1 MNSLRN
7 TALLAL
13 AALALLPSFASAA
26 KPRVKSKVT
35 LTFVANEGILVA
47 GSEARLLVDGLFGK
61 SYSIFQTPDPDTIA
75 KLTSAIAPF
84 DRLTAALVT
93 HKDID
98 HVNAAYVSAHLVSDN
113 GCALVAPA
121 EVVDLVRSQPDFA
134 KFEQRIHAI
143 PPVESETTT
152 NLNKVRIRAVPLRHM
167 PRPPN
172 LPEMPFNV
180 GYLFTVDGITFF
192 HTGDMSAENLAA
204 LQNARLAEA
213 DIDVLLIS
221 WYAFKP
227 EEGRLAQAI
236 IQYLHPKVVLLA
248 HLTTKNAATE
258 KALLDKVGGLPPI
271 VPLDTLMRACTIK
284 KDGTTTLVE

>member
-1 MNSLRN
+1 MVSLRN
-7 TALLAL
+7 KALFAL
-13 AALALLPSFASAA
+13 SLLSLLPFFASADEPPA
-26 KPRVKSKVT
+26 KSKVT
-35 LTFVANEGILVA
+35 MTVVANEGILVA

-61 SYSIFQTPDPDTIA
+61 SYTIFQAPDADTIA
-75 KLTSAIAPF
+75 KLTAAAAPF

-93 HKDID
+93 HKDTD
-98 HVNAAYVSAHLVSDN
+98 HVNAAYVSAHLGRDT
-113 GCALVAPA
+113 GCAFVAPA
-121 EVVDLVRSQPDFA
+121 EVVELVRSQPDSS

-143 PPVESETTT
+143 PLVESETETII
-152 NLNKVRIRAVPLRHM
+152 NKVKIRAIPLRHM

-204 LQNARLAEA
+204 LQSAKLHGAE
-213 DIDVLLIS
+213 IDVLLIS

-227 EEGRLAQAI
+227 EEGRLAQAM

-248 HLTTKNAATE
+248 HLTTKNAPAE
-258 KALLDKVGGLPPI
+258 KALVEKVGGLPPVI
-271 VPLDTLMRACTIK
+271 PLDTAMRTYTIEK
-284 KDGTTTLVE
+284 LGTTVRVE